1 MRRRSLGLLL
11 LAPFALHPAQAP
23 QEKGIGTRT
32 APIIL
37 EVYSDFQCPSCK
49 ALYEGALRLVMAD
62 YVTKGKVYL
71 IHRDFP
77 LAMHAH
83 AREAAC
89 YADAAARVD
98 FNKYEMVC
106 GELFRRQ
113 EYWASTGKI
122 DEVVAA
128 LMTPEQM
135 KRVRALIKDP
145 EVNAGIDREI
155 AQGYRAG
162 VKQTPT
168 MIITHRLRTYPISGN
183 VNYPILRRFL
193 DDLLSK

>member
-1 MRRRSLGLLL
+1 MLL
-11 LAPFALHPAQAP
+11 LAPFALHPAQPP
-23 QEKGIGTRT
+23 QEKALGNRT

-49 ALYEGALRLVMAD
+49 ALYEGALRSVISD
-62 YVTKGKVYL
+62 YVNKGKVYL

-77 LAMHAH
+77 LTMHVH

-98 FNKYEMVC
+98 FNKYEQVC

-113 EYWASTGKI
+113 DYWSVNGKI
-122 DEVVAA
+122 DEVVAGV
-128 LMTPEQM
+128 MTPDEM
-135 KRVRALIKDP
+135 KRVRALVKDND
-145 EVNAGIDREI
+145 VNAGIDREI
-155 AQGYRAG
+155 AQGFRAG

-168 MIITHRLRTYPISGN
+168 MIITHRLRTYPIAGN
-183 VNYPILRRFL
+183 VTYPILRRFL
-193 DDLLSK
+193 DDLLAK